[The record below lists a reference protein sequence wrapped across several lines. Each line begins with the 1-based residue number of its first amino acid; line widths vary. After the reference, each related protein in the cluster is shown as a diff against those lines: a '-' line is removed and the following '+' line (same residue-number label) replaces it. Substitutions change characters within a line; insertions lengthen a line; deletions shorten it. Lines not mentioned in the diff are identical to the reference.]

1 MSVDRRKAN
10 PSRRESLRRYVIAQ
24 GRRCWI
30 CGCPIDYRLP
40 AGNPECCEIDEL
52 VPVSLGG
59 DPYSRSN
66 CVATHRC
73 CNNWRS
79 TRSVADVQ
87 QMQQRLMLDGWRWRT
102 PSEFVACAKAADRA
116 YIAAYYRT
124 FTR

>member
-1 MSVDRRKAN
+1 MSVDRRKTD

-66 CVATHRC
+66 CVAAHRC

-79 TRSVADVQ
+79 TRSVAAVQ
-87 QMQQRLMLDGWRWRT
+87 QMQQRLALAGWRT
-102 PSEFVACAKAADRA
+102 PSEFVSRAIATDRA
-116 YIAAYYRT
+116 DVAAYYRT
-124 FTR
+124 FAR